1 VRNLIKRVA
10 KMNFIGMTE
19 QEVDDHWLKVA
30 QEQLLFKR
38 IVRVRYLTKDEAE
51 EMGWSGRPIAF
62 QLNDGNWIY
71 PSCDDEGNEG
81 GVLFTSHERDQILPL
96 LR

>member
-1 VRNLIKRVA
+1 MKLHEMNREQLDAHWLEVA
-10 KMNFIGMTE
+10 K
-19 QEVDDHWLKVA
+19 K
-30 QEQLLFKR
+30 QLLFKR
-38 IVRVRYLTKDEAE
+38 IVNVRYLTEMESAH
-51 EMGWSGRPIAF
+51 MGWTGRPIAF

-81 GVLFTSHERDQILPL
+81 GSLFTSDDKDPILPL

>member
-1 VRNLIKRVA
+1 MKLYEMTREQLDNHWLEVA
-10 KMNFIGMTE
+10 K
-19 QEVDDHWLKVA
+19 K
-30 QEQLLFKR
+30 QLLFKR
-38 IVRVRYLTKDEAE
+38 IVNVRYLTE
-51 EMGWSGRPIAF
+51 EESADMGWSGRPVAF

-81 GVLFTSHERDQILPL
+81 GSLFTGDDSNPVLPL